1 MSRSPCQFS
10 RAERFVMLAVPA
22 TRWLLGI
29 QCLLSGVNWW
39 YKILPFPNL
48 FDPPS
53 MPVKSEI
60 VGAMIASGWMFTAA
74 KGVEVALGLS
84 LLANRFVP
92 LMLVVAFPV
101 LLMTFLL
108 DAMIGPTIVGWL
120 QGLVAWPVLWA
131 KLLDATYFGG
141 AVIIMHLFLMLAY
154 GDAYKPLLAL
164 RSAPSFGFGREPEA

>member
-1 MSRSPCQFS
+1 MNLPPARLSRS
-10 RAERFVMLAVPA
+10 ERFVELAVPT

-29 QCLLSGVNWW
+29 QCLLSGLNWW

-48 FDPPS
+48 FDPPG
-53 MPVKSEI
+53 MPVKSAI

-74 KGVEVALGLS
+74 KAVEVALGLA
-84 LLANRFVP
+84 LLWNRYVP

-108 DAMIGPTIVGWL
+108 DAMIGPALLGWL
-120 QGLVAWPVLWA
+120 QGTVAWPVLWA

-141 AVIIMHLFLMLAY
+141 AVIVMHLFLMLAY
-154 GDAYKPLLAL
+154 ADAYKPLLAS
-164 RSAPSFGFGREPEA
+164 RRAPRFGFAREHEA